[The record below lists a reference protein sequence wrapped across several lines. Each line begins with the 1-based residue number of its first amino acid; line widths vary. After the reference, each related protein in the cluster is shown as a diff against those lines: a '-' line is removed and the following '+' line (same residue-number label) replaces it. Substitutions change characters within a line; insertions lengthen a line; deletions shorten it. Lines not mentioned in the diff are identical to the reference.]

1 MMPWAVRPVHNR
13 RCYRSVHEGGTIMHK
28 LLIRT
33 AVTGLATAA
42 LLSLTPA
49 AFAQA
54 VNYKADLKAASQ
66 VPPNDSKGTGAL
78 TATYDPAS
86 KKLTYTVN
94 YKDLSGP
101 ATAAHF
107 HGPADAKTNA
117 GVVVPVNGAVTSPIK
132 GEATLTDAQAKD
144 LADGKWYFNV
154 HTAANKGGEIRGQV
168 MKGM

>member
-1 MMPWAVRPVHNR
+1 MRRVLLRSAVAGVMAA
-13 RCYRSVHEGGTIMHK
+13 SF
-28 LLIRT
+28 L
-33 AVTGLATAA
+33 AVA
-42 LLSLTPA
+42 PA

-54 VNYKADLKAASQ
+54 VMYKADLKAASE
-66 VPPNDSKGTGAL
+66 VPATDSKGTGTL
-78 TATYDPAS
+78 QATYDPAS

-94 YKDLSGP
+94 YKDLTGP

-117 GVVVPVNGAVTSPIK
+117 GVLVPVTGALTSPIK

-144 LADGKWYFNV
+144 LADGKMYFNV

-168 MKGM
+168 MKGV